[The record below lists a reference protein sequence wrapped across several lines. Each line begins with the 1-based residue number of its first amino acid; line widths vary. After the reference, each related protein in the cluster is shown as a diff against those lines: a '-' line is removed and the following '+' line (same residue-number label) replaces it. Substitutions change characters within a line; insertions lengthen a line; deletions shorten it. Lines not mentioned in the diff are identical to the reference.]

1 MFGFNFHIGDWDS
14 STKLDTPTERGV
26 YLDHLIV
33 YYSNE
38 APLKRS
44 LCERIARAYT
54 DVEREAQKYVLGR
67 YFVLVGDEYVN
78 HRCEEEIAKA
88 RAKSNK
94 AAESAKSRWNKKNHK
109 KNSVNAE
116 VSHED
121 RNLSDDANA
130 MRTHSECISEGNA
143 DAMLSK
149 IQYPISNID
158 IDINKPASTSA
169 ENGGDADLPFDDVPP
184 MDEVPEDVKAQ
195 TERKPLDKPEQTKA
209 EKKQSSR
216 GQLQRLLAEL
226 EKDGIDEG
234 LLSAYLDLR
243 KKKRMGSFEGK
254 PLALYRA
261 DCEKAGITIKQ
272 AMETSVKRGW
282 VGAFAEGSNNFGR
295 GGARKSADNWTG
307 REKRESEREEYML

>member
-26 YLDHLIV
+26 YLDHLVV

-54 DVEREAQKYVLGR
+54 DVEREAQKYVLER

-94 AAESAKSRWNKKNHK
+94 ASESAKSRWNKKNQ
-109 KNSVNAE
+109 KNNSGDAQT
-116 VSHED
+116 SHEERKCYD
-121 RNLSDDANA
+121 GTGA
-130 MRTHSECISEGNA
+130 MRTQCERISERNA
-143 DAMLSK
+143 DAMLSN
-149 IQYPISNID
+149 IQYPKSNKD
-158 IDINKPASTSA
+158 ININKPASISA
-169 ENGGDADLPFDDVPP
+169 ESGGDANLPFDDVPP
-184 MDEVPEDVKAQ
+184 IDEVPEDVKAQ
-195 TERKPLDKPEQTKA
+195 MERKPLDNPEQSKT

-216 GQLQRLLAEL
+216 GQLQRLLTEL

-234 LLSAYLDLR
+234 LLKAYLELR
-243 KKKRMGSFEGK
+243 KAKRMGSFEGK
-254 PLALYRA
+254 PLSLYRS

-282 VGAFAEGSNNFGR
+282 VGAFPEGSKNFGR